1 MLPIL
6 SIGRL
11 SIQTSGL
18 IAILAIW
25 IGFGQIERY
34 AKRRGL
40 NPDTYSTMIMTALI
54 AGVIGARVAYVVQ
67 NANFWQDLTA
77 FVSISPTMFDP
88 LSGVLVGLL
97 AAFIYGS
104 RKKLPFW
111 ISLDLFTPGLAVWM
125 IALGLMHLANGDS
138 FGSPAQLPWSIYL
151 YGAWRHPQQIYET
164 AAALII
170 AVFIW
175 PLKQQKDAI
184 AGARFLLFSL
194 LSAFARLFLEYFH
207 GDSAVIGG
215 MIRSAQI
222 TSLLIVIVSGSLLLW
237 KTKQYEA
244 GEQKFSK
251 ESE

>member
-40 NPDTYSTMIMTALI
+40 NPDTYSTMIMIALI

-151 YGAWRHPQQIYET
+151 YGAM
-164 AAALII
+164 
-170 AVFIW
+170 FIW

-244 GEQKFSK
+244 GEQKFSE